1 MITPNRQVL
10 PRIGVSILMSSI
22 LFALTGVA
30 HAGGDFVL
38 GKVSAFAGEDGNY
51 RFHFS

>member
-1 MITPNRQVL
+1 
-10 PRIGVSILMSSI
+10 MSSI